1 MNDFEIQRDL
11 RGMKTLRLPSHDL
24 WPAIAAR
31 IEAGSEAAG
40 LEAAMAPRAARRRWI
55 PLAAAAGTLLAIVGG
70 LLTFTLQPRD
80 DASSSAIADATPPRV
95 ERISPRDAR
104 EQAQRTGE
112 DPRLAG
118 ANIVLDAAHSE
129 LQQALE
135 QHPDAVFLVS
145 LLNRTNAQRMKLEQF
160 GAKAG

>member
-1 MNDFEIQRDL
+1 MTEFEIQRNL
-11 RGMKTLRLPSHDL
+11 RAMNAPRMPQRDL

-31 IEAGSEAAG
+31 IEAGESAT
-40 LEAAMAPRAARRRWI
+40 PRSSRRHWL
-55 PLAAAAGTLLAIVGG
+55 PLAAAAGTVFAIAGG
-70 LLTFTLQPRD
+70 LLFFALRD
-80 DASSSAIADATPPRV
+80 RMGAPAESDDYAMSTQFQRITPQ
-95 ERISPRDAR
+95 EARDEALR
-104 EQAQRTGE
+104 SGQ

-118 ANIVLDAAHSE
+118 ANIVIDAAHSE

-145 LLNRTNAQRMKLEQF
+145 LLNRTNAQRLKMEQL

>member
-1 MNDFEIQRDL
+1 MTEFEMQRKLRAMNAPREPDR
-11 RGMKTLRLPSHDL
+11 DL

-31 IEAGSEAAG
+31 IAAPSETSAQHAT
-40 LEAAMAPRAARRRWI
+40 RRRWI
-55 PLAAAAGTLLAIVGG
+55 PLAAAASTVLAIAGG
-70 LLTFTLQPRD
+70 LTFLALRD
-80 DASSSAIADATPPRV
+80 HVDTSPSGDYAMTTRI
-95 ERISPRDAR
+95 ERISPSQAR
-104 EQAQRTGE
+104 EQALRSGE

-118 ANIVLDAAHSE
+118 SSIVLDAAHSE

>member
-1 MNDFEIQRDL
+1 MTEFEIQRNL
-11 RGMKTLRLPSHDL
+11 RAMNQPRMPERDL
-24 WPAIAAR
+24 WSAIAAR
-31 IEAGSEAAG
+31 IGSEAA
-40 LEAAMAPRAARRRWI
+40 APVARRRWI
-55 PLAAAAGTLLAIVGG
+55 PLAAAAGTVLAIAGS
-70 LLTFTLQPRD
+70 LLVFSMQQHRN
-80 DASSSAIADATPPRV
+80 DATTDEYATATAARA
-95 ERISPRDAR
+95 ERISPQQAR
-104 EQAQRTGE
+104 EQALRTGA
-112 DPRLAG
+112 DPRIAG

>member
-1 MNDFEIQRDL
+1 MTDFEIQRQL
-11 RGMKTLRLPSHDL
+11 RAMNAPRAPERDL
-24 WPAIAAR
+24 WPAIATR
-31 IEAGSEAAG
+31 IASSPAESVR
-40 LEAAMAPRAARRRWI
+40 PARRRWI
-55 PLAAAAGTLLAIVGG
+55 PLAAAAGTVLAMAGSMIVF
-70 LLTFTLQPRD
+70 LALRQHAASPSDMD
-80 DASSSAIADATPPRV
+80 DYAMTHRI
-95 ERISPRDAR
+95 ERISPSQAR
-104 EQAQRTGE
+104 EEALRSGQ

-118 ANIVLDAAHSE
+118 ANIVLDAAYSE

>member
-1 MNDFEIQRDL
+1 MTDFEIQRRL
-11 RGMKTLRLPSHDL
+11 RAMNAPRTPDRDL

-31 IEAGSEAAG
+31 IEAASAATV
-40 LEAAMAPRAARRRWI
+40 PRTRRRWI
-55 PLAAAAGTLLAIVGG
+55 PLAAAASTIFAIVGG
-70 LLTFTLQPRD
+70 LAVYAQRERPEASAYADTLPR
-80 DASSSAIADATPPRV
+80 I

-104 EQAQRTGE
+104 EQALRTGE

-118 ANIVLDAAHSE
+118 PNLVLDAAHSE
-129 LQQALE
+129 LQQALD

-160 GAKAG
+160 GANAG

>member
-1 MNDFEIQRDL
+1 MTDFETQRRL
-11 RGMKTLRLPSHDL
+11 RAMNAPRMPSHDL

-31 IEAGSEAAG
+31 IEAAPEAT
-40 LEAAMAPRAARRRWI
+40 APVQRRRWI
-55 PLAAAAGTLLAIVGG
+55 PLAAAAGTVLAIIGG
-70 LLTFTLQPRD
+70 LAMYSLREREAP
-80 DASSSAIADATPPRV
+80 SMYADTPPRV
-95 ERISPRDAR
+95 ERISPSDAR
-104 EQAQRTGE
+104 EQALRTGE

-118 ANIVLDAAHSE
+118 PNLVLDAAHSE

-160 GAKAG
+160 GANAG

>member
-1 MNDFEIQRDL
+1 MNDFEIQRGL
-11 RGMKTLRLPSHDL
+11 RAMNAPRPPGQDL

-31 IEAGSEAAG
+31 IRSDSETTV
-40 LEAAMAPRAARRRWI
+40 PVARRRWI
-55 PLAAAAGTLLAIVGG
+55 PLAAAAGTLLAIVG
-70 LLTFTLQPRD
+70 
-80 DASSSAIADATPPRV
+80 AIAMNSLREREAPSAYADALPRI
-95 ERISPRDAR
+95 ERISPQDAR
-104 EQAQRTGE
+104 EQAARTGE

-118 ANIVLDAAHSE
+118 PNLVLDAAHSE

-135 QHPDAVFLVS
+135 LHPDAVFLVS

>member
-1 MNDFEIQRDL
+1 MTEFEIQRNL
-11 RGMKTLRLPSHDL
+11 RAMNAPREPDRDL

-31 IEAGSEAAG
+31 IGSSMETS
-40 LEAAMAPRAARRRWI
+40 APHATRRRWI
-55 PLAAAAGTLLAIVGG
+55 PLAAAAGTVFAIVGS
-70 LLTFTLQPRD
+70 LTFFALKDRIDT
-80 DASSSAIADATPPRV
+80 SADSDYAMTTRI
-95 ERISPRDAR
+95 ERISPAQAR
-104 EQAQRTGE
+104 EQALRSGE

-118 ANIVLDAAHSE
+118 PNIVLDAAHSE

>member
-1 MNDFEIQRDL
+1 MTEFEIQRKL
-11 RGMKTLRLPSHDL
+11 RAMNAPRQPEHDL

-31 IEAGSEAAG
+31 IASSSESSMHHAT
-40 LEAAMAPRAARRRWI
+40 RRRWI
-55 PLAAAAGTLLAIVGG
+55 PLAAAAGTVFAIVGG
-70 LLTFTLQPRD
+70 LAFFAMRD
-80 DASSSAIADATPPRV
+80 RV
-95 ERISPRDAR
+95 DTSPSDDYAMTTRIERISPAQAR
-104 EQAQRTGE
+104 EQALRSGE

-118 ANIVLDAAHSE
+118 PNIVLDAAHSE

>member
-1 MNDFEIQRDL
+1 MTEFEIQRKL
-11 RGMKTLRLPSHDL
+11 RAMNAPRMPGRDL

-31 IEAGSEAAG
+31 IEAQDETPNASANA
-40 LEAAMAPRAARRRWI
+40 RVVTRRRWI
-55 PLAAAAGTLLAIVGG
+55 PLAAAAGTVLAIVGS
-70 LLTFTLQPRD
+70 LLVYTLRERAAP
-80 DASSSAIADATPPRV
+80 SSSDDYASATRV
-95 ERISPRDAR
+95 ERISPQEARD
-104 EQAQRTGE
+104 QALRTGQ

-118 ANIVLDAAHSE
+118 PNIVLDAAHSE
-129 LQQALE
+129 LQQALD

>member
-1 MNDFEIQRDL
+1 MTEFEIQRGL
-11 RGMKTLRLPSHDL
+11 RNMKAPRMPSHDL

-31 IEAGSEAAG
+31 IEAAPAT
-40 LEAAMAPRAARRRWI
+40 MARTPRHRWI
-55 PLAAAAGTLLAIVGG
+55 PLAAAAGTVLAIAGG
-70 LLTFTLQPRD
+70 IVMFTLRD
-80 DASSSAIADATPPRV
+80 RETLSSAIADATSPRV

-104 EQAQRTGE
+104 EQASRTGE

-118 ANIVLDAAHSE
+118 ANIVIDAAHAE

>member
-1 MNDFEIQRDL
+1 MNDFEIQRGL
-11 RGMKTLRLPSHDL
+11 RAMNTPRPPGQDL

-31 IEAGSEAAG
+31 IRSDSETT
-40 LEAAMAPRAARRRWI
+40 APVARRRWI

-70 LLTFTLQPRD
+70 IAMNSLREREAPSAYAAALPR
-80 DASSSAIADATPPRV
+80 I
-95 ERISPRDAR
+95 ERISPQDAR
-104 EQAQRTGE
+104 EQAARTGE

-118 ANIVLDAAHSE
+118 PNLVLDAAHSE
-129 LQQALE
+129 LQQALDA
-135 QHPDAVFLVS
+135 HPDAVFLVS

>member
-1 MNDFEIQRDL
+1 MTEFEIQRNL
-11 RGMKTLRLPSHDL
+11 RAMNAPRMPGRDL

-31 IEAGSEAAG
+31 IEAQTETLSASPNA
-40 LEAAMAPRAARRRWI
+40 RIVVRRRWI
-55 PLAAAAGTLLAIVGG
+55 PLAAAAGTVLAIVGS
-70 LLTFTLQPRD
+70 LLTYTLRER
-80 DASSSAIADATPPRV
+80 AESSSSNDYASAMRV
-95 ERISPRDAR
+95 ERISPQEAR
-104 EQAQRTGE
+104 EQALRTGQ

-118 ANIVLDAAHSE
+118 PNIVLDAAHSE
-129 LQQALE
+129 LQQALD

>member
-1 MNDFEIQRDL
+1 MTEFEIQRNL
-11 RGMKTLRLPSHDL
+11 RAMNAPRMPARDL

-31 IEAGSEAAG
+31 IEAGES
-40 LEAAMAPRAARRRWI
+40 APLATRRRWL
-55 PLAAAAGTLLAIVGG
+55 PLAAAASTVLAIAGS
-70 LLTFTLQPRD
+70 LLFVTLRD
-80 DASSSAIADATPPRV
+80 HTDAPIESDDYAMATRFQ
-95 ERISPRDAR
+95 RITPQEARDEALR
-104 EQAQRTGE
+104 SGQ

-118 ANIVLDAAHSE
+118 ANIVIDAAHSE

-145 LLNRTNAQRMKLEQF
+145 LLNRTNAQRMKIEQL

>member
-1 MNDFEIQRDL
+1 MTEFEMQRDL
-11 RGMKTLRLPSHDL
+11 RAMNAPRTPQRDL

-31 IEAGSEAAG
+31 IEAAPAATN
-40 LEAAMAPRAARRRWI
+40 AATAPATPARRRWI
-55 PLAAAAGTLLAIVGG
+55 PLAAAAGTVLAIAGG
-70 LLTFTLQPRD
+70 LLVFTLDKRAATTSAD
-80 DASSSAIADATPPRV
+80 DYASATRIEP
-95 ERISPRDAR
+95 ISPHEAR
-104 EQAQRTGE
+104 EQALRTGA

-145 LLNRTNAQRMKLEQF
+145 LLNRTNVQRMKLEQF

>member
-1 MNDFEIQRDL
+1 MTDFEIQRGL
-11 RGMKTLRLPSHDL
+11 RGMNAPRAPSRDL

-31 IEAGSEAAG
+31 IENASGAA
-40 LEAAMAPRAARRRWI
+40 APRAKRRWL
-55 PLAAAAGTLLAIVGG
+55 PLAMAAATLFAMVGG
-70 LLTFTLQPRD
+70 ALTITLHQRTAD
-80 DASSSAIADATPPRV
+80 SSAVADATPRI
-95 ERISPRDAR
+95 ERISPREAR
-104 EQAQRTGE
+104 EQALRSGE

-145 LLNRTNAQRMKLEQF
+145 LLNRTNAQRMKIEQF

>member
-1 MNDFEIQRDL
+1 MNDFEIQRGL
-11 RGMKTLRLPSHDL
+11 RGMNAPRPPGQDL

-31 IEAGSEAAG
+31 IRSDSETT
-40 LEAAMAPRAARRRWI
+40 APVARRRWI

-70 LLTFTLQPRD
+70 IAMNSLREREAP
-80 DASSSAIADATPPRV
+80 SAYADALPRI
-95 ERISPRDAR
+95 ERISPSDAR
-104 EQAQRTGE
+104 EQAARTGE

-118 ANIVLDAAHSE
+118 PNLVLDAAHSE
-129 LQQALE
+129 LQQALDA
-135 QHPDAVFLVS
+135 HPDAVFLVS

>member
-1 MNDFEIQRDL
+1 MTDFEIQRDL
-11 RGMKTLRLPSHDL
+11 RAMNTARMPGRDL
-24 WPAIAAR
+24 WPSIAAR
-31 IEAGSEAAG
+31 IETESDSVAAHG
-40 LEAAMAPRAARRRWI
+40 ARRRWI
-55 PLAAAAGTLLAIVGG
+55 PLAAAAGTVLAIAGS
-70 LLTFTLQPRD
+70 LLIFTLRERAP
-80 DASSSAIADATPPRV
+80 IAPDSDYAMTTRV
-95 ERISPRDAR
+95 ERITPQAAR
-104 EQAQRTGE
+104 EAALRTGE

>member
-1 MNDFEIQRDL
+1 VTDFEMQRRL
-11 RGMKTLRLPSHDL
+11 RDMNAPKMPARDL
-24 WPAIAAR
+24 WPAIAQR
-31 IEAGSEAAG
+31 IQAGDIATPV
-40 LEAAMAPRAARRRWI
+40 APASRRRWM
-55 PLAAAAGTLLAIVGG
+55 PLAAAASILFALTGGILMLTLRQHAGQPSSIV
-70 LLTFTLQPRD
+70 
-80 DASSSAIADATPPRV
+80 DAAMPRV
-95 ERISPRDAR
+95 ERITPSDAR
-104 EQAQRTGE
+104 KEAMRSGE

-135 QHPDAVFLVS
+135 SHPDAVFLVS

>member
-1 MNDFEIQRDL
+1 MTEFEIQRDL
-11 RGMKTLRLPSHDL
+11 RAMNAPRTPTHDL

-31 IEAGSEAAG
+31 IEAASETAV
-40 LEAAMAPRAARRRWI
+40 PRVARRRWI
-55 PLAAAAGTLLAIVGG
+55 PLAAAAGTVLAIAGSVLVFSLRERTIGPIEDG
-70 LLTFTLQPRD
+70 Y
-80 DASSSAIADATPPRV
+80 ATATRL
-95 ERISPRDAR
+95 ERISPHEAR
-104 EQAQRTGE
+104 EQALRTGA
-112 DPRLAG
+112 DPRIAG

-145 LLNRTNAQRMKLEQF
+145 LLNRTNAQRMKIEQF

>member
-1 MNDFEIQRDL
+1 MNDFEIQRGL
-11 RGMKTLRLPSHDL
+11 RAMNAPRPPGQDL

-31 IEAGSEAAG
+31 IRSDSETT
-40 LEAAMAPRAARRRWI
+40 APVARRRWI

-70 LLTFTLQPRD
+70 IAMNSLRERETP
-80 DASSSAIADATPPRV
+80 SAYADALPRI
-95 ERISPRDAR
+95 ERISPQDAR
-104 EQAQRTGE
+104 EQAARTGE

-118 ANIVLDAAHSE
+118 PNLVLDAAHSE
-129 LQQALE
+129 LQQALD

>member
-1 MNDFEIQRDL
+1 MTEFEIQRDL
-11 RGMKTLRLPSHDL
+11 RAMNAPRMPQRDL
-24 WPAIAAR
+24 WPSIAAR
-31 IEAGSEAAG
+31 IEAAPDEAVS
-40 LEAAMAPRAARRRWI
+40 RVVRRRWI
-55 PLAAAAGTLLAIVGG
+55 PLAAAAGTVLAIAGS
-70 LLTFTLQPRD
+70 LLVFTLRERVPT
-80 DASSSAIADATPPRV
+80 SSDFDYGMAMRV
-95 ERISPRDAR
+95 ERITPKEAR
-104 EQAQRTGE
+104 EAALRTGE

-118 ANIVLDAAHSE
+118 ANVVLDAAHSE

>member
-1 MNDFEIQRDL
+1 MTEFEIQRKL
-11 RGMKTLRLPSHDL
+11 RAMNAPRNPSRDL

-31 IEAGSEAAG
+31 IEASAE
-40 LEAAMAPRAARRRWI
+40 MSTPHARRRWL
-55 PLAAAAGTLLAIVGG
+55 PLAAAASTVLAIAGG
-70 LLTFTLQPRD
+70 LAFFAMKGQVDTSTSD
-80 DASSSAIADATPPRV
+80 DYAMTQRI
-95 ERISPRDAR
+95 ERISPSQAR
-104 EQAQRTGE
+104 EQALRSGE

-145 LLNRTNAQRMKLEQF
+145 LLNRTNAQRMKIEQF

>member
-1 MNDFEIQRDL
+1 MTDFETQRRL
-11 RGMKTLRLPSHDL
+11 RAMNAPRMPSHDL

-31 IEAGSEAAG
+31 IEAAPEAA
-40 LEAAMAPRAARRRWI
+40 APVQRRRWI
-55 PLAAAAGTLLAIVGG
+55 PLAAAAGTVLAIAGG
-70 LLTFTLQPRD
+70 LLMYTLREHETP
-80 DASSSAIADATPPRV
+80 SMYADALPRV
-95 ERISPRDAR
+95 ERISPSDAR
-104 EQAQRTGE
+104 EQALRTGE

-118 ANIVLDAAHSE
+118 PNLVLDAAHSE

-160 GAKAG
+160 GANAG